1 MFQPYLYKLYYSDED
16 KYKSEY
22 AFRFN
27 QDNTIHVNIQ
37 INGNPC
43 FIYPDPSIY
52 EKLIDIYKIDSK
64 IKLICNSL
72 PEAAIKQFKE
82 HCIIGEIYQSNNIE
96 GVSSTRKEI
105 SEVLQ
110 EVKAKKKERN
120 LYGIVS
126 QYHALMNNLHA
137 SIKTCQEV
145 RDIYDKLFLFDI
157 RHSGS
162 ENLPDGEI
170 FRRSHVSVVSEIQ
183 KEIHKGVYPESEIIS
198 AMNSALS
205 LLNDDNINMIIRVA
219 AFHYL
224 FGYIHP
230 FYDGNGRMSRYISS
244 SMLMQELN
252 QLIGFRIS
260 YTIKDNLSK
269 YYKMFKIC
277 NDTKNKGDISPFV
290 KYFIDMIYD
299 AEESLLEELTERYD
313 RMIYYTSIVENK
325 VTDPK
330 MKAMYLA
337 LVQATLFSHNGASL
351 RDLEKA
357 LGIKPS
363 AITLRLKKVE
373 NGLLLRDRIN
383 RESVFKLD
391 LQKFEQNWI

>member
-16 KYKSEY
+16 KYNSEY

-126 QYHALMNNLHA
+126 
-137 SIKTCQEV
+137 E
-145 RDIYDKLFLFDI
+145 
-157 RHSGS
+157 
-162 ENLPDGEI
+162 P
-170 FRRSHVSVVSEIQ
+170 SH
-183 KEIHKGVYPESEIIS
+183 H
-198 AMNSALS
+198 
-205 LLNDDNINMIIRVA
+205 
-219 AFHYL
+219 
-224 FGYIHP
+224 
-230 FYDGNGRMSRYISS
+230 
-244 SMLMQELN
+244 
-252 QLIGFRIS
+252 
-260 YTIKDNLSK
+260 
-269 YYKMFKIC
+269 
-277 NDTKNKGDISPFV
+277 
-290 KYFIDMIYD
+290 
-299 AEESLLEELTERYD
+299 
-313 RMIYYTSIVENK
+313 
-325 VTDPK
+325 
-330 MKAMYLA
+330 
-337 LVQATLFSHNGASL
+337 
-351 RDLEKA
+351 
-357 LGIKPS
+357 
-363 AITLRLKKVE
+363 
-373 NGLLLRDRIN
+373 
-383 RESVFKLD
+383 
-391 LQKFEQNWI
+391 